1 MMMSLR
7 LASLLLALGLLFS
20 GSYPVGAGQD
30 PVVVGVTPNND
41 KGDPFRNAM
50 IKLNKNDSE
59 LYGTLGSVNSTLATI
74 RGTMPVIDP
83 NGKLRF
89 PSGPTLGTYNSQ
101 SGQFTSQPYNIQIQG
116 SGSTGDVSGTSVPA
130 PSNAAAQ
137 STLSWFIGWLA
148 GTNTVADLRTNL
160 RATLF
165 KSVQTLGYA
174 TVGDGG
180 GGRYFWTND
189 TTTADDGCSVIVAA
203 DGGRWKLDLTG
214 PLSPKTCGARLD
226 NSVDDTAAI
235 NKAIAAKAAAGG
247 GRVQFPAFT
256 AFKAGGVQL
265 RSMVEVVGPGPRV
278 GVWYCSADPCISKVA
293 GEQLSGAKFTDFR
306 IFPGSL
312 ALYTATVMSFGTMNH
327 SEVGRLLIEG
337 FLSSTSGATILSLG
351 GEVATNITDSNL
363 GSNVTWN
370 RFHDITVYG
379 CGICWIIQG
388 KYGSGTASGGNA
400 PYPLAQV
407 TTHNTFDQINL
418 FYVQNKCISIVN
430 AADTNVWLGGMCNL
444 HGTTVIGVANGDDPN
459 YTGNTYVGANKFIG
473 FGLSADGGPTSL
485 TLWSSQNYSSAT
497 ECIGC
502 ESDVDP
508 SRPGYTMINMPNAKS
523 YSICGKRLDN
533 IGNDWLGCQRKGIA
547 WDQALVAGNP
557 GTGFNLTWPSPYSK
571 YILAGS
577 GTLASGTVALPCNPP
592 NGLRAVFATSG
603 LTVTSLSVVSCS
615 GAGQSIYGSPGTVSQ
630 TAPIAFRYDA
640 GSNGWFRD

>member
-1 MMMSLR
+1 MNRFLAAAAALFIVVLPASADQNLGAARIQSGTNR
-7 LASLLLALGLLFS
+7 LVLPG
-20 GSYPVGAGQD
+20 
-30 PVVVGVTPNND
+30 
-41 KGDPFRNAM
+41 
-50 IKLNKNDSE
+50 
-59 LYGTLGSVNSTLATI
+59 
-74 RGTMPVIDP
+74 
-83 NGKLRF
+83 
-89 PSGPTLGTYNSQ
+89 GPTLGTYQN
-101 SGQFTSQPYNIQIQG
+101 GQFTSQPYNIQIQG
-116 SGSTGDVSGTSVPA
+116 SGSTGDVSGMSVPA
-130 PSNAAAQ
+130 PNSAAAQ
-137 STLSWFIGWLA
+137 GTLSWFIGWLA

-306 IFPGSL
+306 IFPGSP

-337 FLSSTSGATILSLG
+337 FLSSTSGATILTLG

-379 CGICWIIQG
+379 CGTCWIIQG
-388 KYGSGTASGGNA
+388 KYAAGANQGDGSP
-400 PYPLAQV
+400 PYPQQV

-418 FYVQNKCISIVN
+418 FYVQNKCISIKN
-430 AADTNVWLGGMCNL
+430 SADTNVWFGGLCNL
-444 HGTTVIGVANGDDPN
+444 HGQTVVGIAHGDDAT
-459 YTGNTYVGANKFIG
+459 YTGKNSWVGANKFIG
-473 FGLSADGGPTSL
+473 FGFSADGGPSNI
-485 TLWSSQNYSSAT
+485 TLWFSPNYNSAA

-502 ESDVDP
+502 ETDVDP
-508 SRPGYTMINMPNAKS
+508 SRPGYTIVSMPYAKS
-523 YSICGKRLDN
+523 YSLCGKRLDN

-547 WDQALVAGNP
+547 WDQTSVIGAPA
-557 GTGFNLTWPSPYSK
+557 TGFSLTWPTAYNK
-571 YILAGS
+571 LILAGG

-592 NGLRAVFATSG
+592 NGLRAVLATSG
-603 LTVTSLSVVSCS
+603 LTVTSLSVVSCA
-615 GAGQSIYGSPGTVSQ
+615 GAGQNIYGSPGTVSQ
-630 TAPIAFRYDA
+630 TAPVVFRYDA
-640 GSNGWFRD
+640 DSNGWFRD